1 MSRRKQPRV
10 SKALRD
16 AATERMVERLSSDI
30 NRLAKVEVQH
40 QFGTTQTLPPPA
52 SGWRSMASAPKDGSS
67 FLGVAG
73 KYSVVRIGYVC
84 ADGEHFRTEN
94 DSLFRLDEMHAWAL
108 IPEWTGEVTE

>member
-1 MSRRKQPRV
+1 MIVKNHSAKLAQYPQ
-10 SKALRD
+10 LD
-16 AATERMVERLSSDI
+16 GSS
-30 NRLAKVEVQH
+30 AKK
-40 QFGTTQTLPPPA
+40 PPA

-94 DSLFRLDEMHAWAL
+94 DSLFRLDEMHAWAP
-108 IPEWTGEVTE
+108 IPEWTGEVAE